1 MTVERRD
8 FLVELGTEELPPTAL
23 RGLEQAF
30 ASGIRTGLEK
40 AGLTHGDVVSY
51 ATPRRLAVMVKRLIA
66 RQPDQDIKRRGPP
79 VSASFDAAGQPTRAA
94 LAFAESCGATVD
106 ALQKLDEGKG
116 QFLFFIGR
124 KPGAAVT
131 ELLPQIVQT
140 SLDGLPIPRRMHWG
154 SGSAEFVRPV
164 HWLVML
170 YGKDVLPARLLETD
184 AGNQTQ
190 GHRFHAPKPIR
201 ITSPAAYERALSE
214 RGFVL
219 ASFAARRDLIK
230 AKVVEVAVSLGG
242 HALIGDE
249 LLDEVTA
256 LVEWPVPLA
265 GRFEERFL
273 ELPRE
278 VLISTLQD
286 HQRYF
291 AVEDEQGR
299 LMPSFITVSNIE
311 SRDPS
316 KVREGNERVV
326 RPRLADAAFFWVQDR
341 KQPLAA
347 RRDALDAMTFQVK
360 LGSLGD
366 KTRRVKALAGEIA
379 ATGIG
384 DRADAE
390 RAADLCKCDLLTAMV
405 GEFPELQGIMGTYY
419 ALADG
424 EPAEVAVAVREH
436 YLPRS
441 AGDELP
447 ETHAGLAV
455 AIADKLDTLAGIFD
469 IGEKPTG
476 AKDPFGLRRA
486 AIGLLRILIEKR
498 LDLDLRKFI
507 GVALANVRADVE
519 RIRANKAAAAAAA
532 NVGAIGVSAPAEAAR
547 ASNVAA
553 DAAAGGSSDR
563 GASAAGSSKV
573 AMADAGGA
581 SSRSNS
587 ATAASGGA
595 NAAPAPSAKAVKASG
610 TSATSDDQVY
620 DFIMER
626 LRAYYLERTPTGI
639 PGAPP
644 AFTTEMFDAVL
655 ATKPASPLD
664 FDARLNAL
672 RAFLDL
678 PEATSLAAA
687 NKRIANILRKAGELQ
702 RRDVDVE
709 SLKDPAEVRLFDAMH
724 SLQEA
729 VASALAQRE
738 YANAL
743 GRLAQLRPPVD
754 AFFEQVMVMDE
765 DPRLRANRLALLAQL
780 HGLFIGIAD
789 LSRLP
794 G

>member
-23 RGLEQAF
+23 RGLELAF
-30 ASGIRTGLEK
+30 ASGVQSGLDK
-40 AGLTHGDVVSY
+40 AGLDHGEVLSF
-51 ATPRRLAVMVKRLIA
+51 ATPRRLAVLVKRLAA
-66 RQPDQDIKRRGPP
+66 RQPDQDVKRRGPP
-79 VSASFDAAGQPTRAA
+79 VSAAFDGAGQPTRAA
-94 LAFAESCGATVD
+94 LAFAESCGVTAA

-116 QFLFFIGR
+116 SFLFFIGT
-124 KPGAAVT
+124 KAGAAVS

-140 SLDGLPIPRRMHWG
+140 SLDALPIPRRMHWG
-154 SGSAEFVRPV
+154 SGTAEFVRPV
-164 HWLVML
+164 HWVVML

-190 GHRFHAPKPIR
+190 GHRFHAPKPLR
-201 ITSPAAYERALSE
+201 ITSPAVYERVLRE
-214 RGFVL
+214 RGYVL
-219 ASFAARRDLIK
+219 ADFIARRTLI
-230 AKVVEVAVSLGG
+230 ATKVAEVAVSVGG
-242 HALIGDE
+242 RALISEE

-273 ELPRE
+273 QLPRE

-291 AVEDEQGR
+291 PIEDGQGR
-299 LMPSFITVSNIE
+299 LMPGFITVSNIE

-316 KVREGNERVV
+316 RVREGNERVV
-326 RPRLADAAFFWVQDR
+326 RPRLADAAFFWEQDR
-341 KQPLAA
+341 KQTLTS

-366 KTRRVKALAGEIA
+366 KTRRLRALAGEIA
-379 ATGIG
+379 AAGTGA
-384 DRADAE
+384 RAEAE

-419 ALADG
+419 ALAEG
-424 EPAEVAVAVREH
+424 EPAEVAVAIREH
-436 YLPRS
+436 YLPRG

-447 ETHAGLAV
+447 QTQAGLAV
-455 AIADKLDTLAGIFD
+455 AIADKLDTLAGIFA
-469 IGEKPTG
+469 IGDKPTG

-498 LDLDLRKFI
+498 LDLDLRKLI
-507 GVALANVRADVE
+507 STALTHVRADIE
-519 RIRANKAAAAAAA
+519 RVRASRPAA
-532 NVGAIGVSAPAEAAR
+532 NPGSASTPSPAAKVSVE
-547 ASNVAA
+547 
-553 DAAAGGSSDR
+553 
-563 GASAAGSSKV
+563 
-573 AMADAGGA
+573 
-581 SSRSNS
+581 
-587 ATAASGGA
+587 
-595 NAAPAPSAKAVKASG
+595 
-610 TSATSDDQVY
+610 DQVY

-626 LRAYYLERTPTGI
+626 LRAYYLERSPDSTADSAT
-639 PGAPP
+639 

-655 ATKPASPLD
+655 ATKPGSPLD
-664 FDARLNAL
+664 FDARLEAL
-672 RAFLDL
+672 RAFIEL
-678 PEATSLAAA
+678 PAATSLAAA
-687 NKRIANILRKAGELQ
+687 NKRIANILRKAGETD
-702 RRDVDVE
+702 RKAVDVAA
-709 SLKDPAEVRLFDAMH
+709 LKDPAEVQLFDAMR

-729 VASALAQRE
+729 VATAVAQRE

-754 AFFEQVMVMDE
+754 TFFDQVMVMDE
-765 DPRLRANRLALLAQL
+765 DPRLRTNRLALLAQL

>member
-1 MTVERRD
+1 VEKQD

-23 RGLEQAF
+23 RGLELAF
-30 ASGIRTGLEK
+30 ASGVQTGLDK
-40 AGLTHGDVVSY
+40 AGLIHGDIVSF
-51 ATPRRLAVMVKRLIA
+51 ATPRRLAVWVKRMIA

-79 VSASFDAAGQPTRAA
+79 VNAAFDGAGQPTRAA
-94 LAFAESCGATVD
+94 LAFAESCGVAVD

-116 QFLFFIGR
+116 SFLFFIGT
-124 KPGAAVT
+124 KPGAAAT

-140 SLDGLPIPRRMHWG
+140 SLDALPIPRRMHWG
-154 SGSAEFVRPV
+154 SGTAEFVRPV

-170 YGKDVLPARLLETD
+170 YGKDVVAARLLETD
-184 AGNQTQ
+184 AGSHTQ
-190 GHRFHAPKPIR
+190 GHRFHAPKAIR
-201 ITSPAAYERALSE
+201 ISSPAAYERALSE
-214 RGFVL
+214 RGHVLPDFVK
-219 ASFAARRDLIK
+219 RRDLIK
-230 AKVVEVAVSLGG
+230 AKVLEVAASLGG

-291 AVEDEQGR
+291 AVEDAQGR

-326 RPRLADAAFFWVQDR
+326 RPRLADAAFFWGQDR

-347 RRDALDAMTFQVK
+347 RREALDAMTFQVK

-366 KTRRVKALAGEIA
+366 KTRRVQALAGEIA
-379 ATGIG
+379 ATGVG
-384 DRADAE
+384 DRAEAE
-390 RAADLCKCDLLTAMV
+390 RAAELCKCDLLTAMV

-424 EPAEVAVAVREH
+424 EPAEVAVAIREH
-436 YLPRS
+436 YLPRG

-455 AIADKLDTLAGIFD
+455 AIADKLDTLAGIFE
-469 IGEKPTG
+469 IGERPTG

-498 LDLDLRKFI
+498 LNLDLRKLI
-507 GVALANVRADVE
+507 GIALGNVRADVE
-519 RIRANKAAAAAAA
+519 RIRASKAAAIAS
-532 NVGAIGVSAPAEAAR
+532 GAVSTRVPT
-547 ASNVAA
+547 
-553 DAAAGGSSDR
+553 
-563 GASAAGSSKV
+563 AGSPK
-573 AMADAGGA
+573 
-581 SSRSNS
+581 
-587 ATAASGGA
+587 AASGT
-595 NAAPAPSAKAVKASG
+595 NTPATRASA
-610 TSATSDDQVY
+610 DDQVY

-626 LRAYYLERTPTGI
+626 LRAYYLERPTNAAAGT
-639 PGAPP
+639 ALV
-644 AFTTEMFDAVL
+644 FTTEMFDAVL
-655 ATKPASPLD
+655 ATKPGSPLD
-664 FDARLNAL
+664 FDARLKAL

-687 NKRIANILRKAGELQ
+687 NKRIANILRKAGEMQ
-702 RRDVDVE
+702 HAQVDVE
-709 SLKDPAEVRLFDAMH
+709 ALKEPAESALWGAMT
-724 SLQEA
+724 LLRDG
-729 VASALAQRE
+729 VATALAQRE

>member
-1 MTVERRD
+1 MTEKRD

-23 RGLEQAF
+23 RGLEQSF
-30 ASGIRTGLEK
+30 ANGVRAGLDK
-40 AGLTHGDVVSY
+40 AGLAHGDVVSF
-51 ATPRRLAVMVKRLIA
+51 ATPRRLAVLVKRLA
-66 RQPDQDIKRRGPP
+66 SRQPDQDIKRRGPP
-79 VSASFDAAGQPTRAA
+79 VNAAFDGAGQPTRAA
-94 LAFAESCGATVD
+94 SAFAESCGVTVD

-116 QFLFFIGR
+116 TFLFFIGT
-124 KPGAAVT
+124 KPGSAIT
-131 ELLPQIVQT
+131 ELLPSIVQ
-140 SLDGLPIPRRMHWG
+140 SALDALPIPRRMHWG
-154 SGSAEFVRPV
+154 SGTAEFVRPV

-170 YGKDVLPARLLETD
+170 YGKDVVPARLLETD
-184 AGNQTQ
+184 AGNLTQ

-201 ITSPAAYERALSE
+201 ITSPAAYERALTE

-219 ASFAARRDLIK
+219 PVFAARRDLIK
-230 AKVVEVAVSLGG
+230 AKVIEVASSLGG
-242 HALIGDE
+242 KALISDE

-291 AVEDEQGR
+291 AVEGGQGR
-299 LMPSFITVSNIE
+299 LMPSFITVSNIA

-326 RPRLADAAFFWVQDR
+326 RPRLADAAFFWDQDR
-341 KQPLAA
+341 KHSLAS
-347 RRDALDAMTFQVK
+347 RGEALDAMTFQVK

-366 KTRRVKALAGEIA
+366 KTRRIRSLAGEIA
-379 ATGIG
+379 ASGVG

-390 RAADLCKCDLLTAMV
+390 RAAELCKCDLLTAMV

-424 EPAEVAVAVREH
+424 EAGEVAVAIREH
-436 YLPRS
+436 YLPRG

-455 AIADKLDTLAGIFD
+455 AIADKLDTLAGIFE

-498 LDLDLRKFI
+498 LDLDLRKLI
-507 GVALANVRADVE
+507 SLALTNVRIDVE
-519 RIRANKAAAAAAA
+519 RIRTAKGGASGAA
-532 NVGAIGVSAPAEAAR
+532 STPAP
-547 ASNVAA
+547 VATK
-553 DAAAGGSSDR
+553 
-563 GASAAGSSKV
+563 ASAAGS
-573 AMADAGGA
+573 AEE
-581 SSRSNS
+581 
-587 ATAASGGA
+587 
-595 NAAPAPSAKAVKASG
+595 
-610 TSATSDDQVY
+610 QVY
-620 DFIMER
+620 DFMMER
-626 LRAYYLERTPTGI
+626 LRAYYLERPGVSATPGS
-639 PGAPP
+639 PP
-644 AFTTEMFDAVL
+644 PFTTEMFDAVL
-655 ATKPASPLD
+655 ATKPASPVD
-664 FDARLNAL
+664 FDARLKAL

-687 NKRIANILRKAGELQ
+687 NKRITNILRKAGETQ
-702 RRDVDVE
+702 RGPVDAE
-709 SLKDPAEVRLFDAMH
+709 TLKDDAEIRLFDAMR

-729 VASALAQRE
+729 VCTALAQRE

-754 AFFEQVMVMDE
+754 DFFEKVMVMDE
-765 DPRLRANRLALLAQL
+765 DPKLRANRLALLAQL
-780 HGLFIGIAD
+780 HGLFINIAD